1 MNGGGVHRGGT
12 FVLSLAMLAIGVALF
27 VQSLANHASA
37 LSGRLLISILFVAAG
52 ALRLW
57 VELRKKRGDT

>member
-12 FVLSLAMLAIGVALF
+12 FVLSFAMLAIGVALF
-27 VQSLANHASA
+27 VQSLANQASP
-37 LSGRLLISILFVAAG
+37 LSGRFLISILFIAAG

-57 VELRKKRGDT
+57 VEVRKGRKT